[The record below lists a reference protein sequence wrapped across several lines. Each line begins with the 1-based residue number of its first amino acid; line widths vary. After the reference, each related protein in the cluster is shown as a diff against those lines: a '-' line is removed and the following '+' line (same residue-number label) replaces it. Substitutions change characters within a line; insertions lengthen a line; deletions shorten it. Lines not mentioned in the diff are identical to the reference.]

1 MKLLRKILYLLI
13 LFLGFTSCNKDENDE
28 GFNIDSGNLSGWW
41 IYEQELEGNDAPT
54 IAWAYWF
61 HGEVVEGE
69 YMLMDHKES
78 GFSRNAFGKW
88 YMNANICVDKP
99 YHVEGTKVFIYDR
112 HSFNIVDGKLIDI
125 SSGIVYTKQ

>member
-1 MKLLRKILYLLI
+1 MKVLKILLSI
-13 LFLGFTSCNKDENDE
+13 LFVVIATSCSKGEVEDD
-28 GFNIDSGNLSGWW
+28 FNTNSGNLSGWW
-41 IYEQELEGNDAPT
+41 IYEEKLEGDGAPT

-69 YMLMDHKES
+69 YMLSDHKES

-88 YMNANICVDKP
+88 YMNANICVDQP

-112 HSFNIVDGKLIDI
+112 HSFNIVDGNLIDI
-125 SSGIVYTKQ
+125 SSGRVYTRQ